1 MVSSQIKQNQ
11 NQIKTNKAEVP
22 SKTLSLFCVGQP
34 GPDLEWGWHT
44 YWHCWR
50 KRISSSQQLSVANS
64 FLVKG
69 LDFVFTSLYPCCN
82 FVWFQLLQVLR
93 VLLQSLYVI
102 CVLAPL
108 CLEIRLRLSHP
119 APLAPAIFPLLLWH
133 RLLNFEHRVLIKTS
147 CFWLSVPES
156 LTLYTLSGR
165 ESLC

>member
-1 MVSSQIKQNQ
+1 MVSSQIKVKTKSK
-11 NQIKTNKAEVP
+11 QIKQK
-22 SKTLSLFCVGQP
+22 SLQKHWVCSVLDNQDPTWSGA
-34 GPDLEWGWHT
+34 DT

-50 KRISSSQQLSVANS
+50 KWISSSQQLSVANS

-69 LDFVFTSLYPCCN
+69 LDFVFTSFYPCCN
-82 FVWFQLLQVLR
+82 FVWFQLLQVLW

-119 APLAPAIFPLLLWH
+119 PPLAPAIFPLLLWH